1 MDITVTFR
9 HIEPTESL
17 RVYAEEKLS
26 KLRKYL
32 DTSIDA
38 HVVLEVEKFRHI
50 ADVTLNADGARIKAV
65 EETGDLYSAID
76 QVMDKIETQLKRHR
90 SKIREKRPESAKPEA
105 VVSEEEGGAGAVP
118 VLDEPDIVV
127 EKLTSKPMD
136 PEEAAMQLTM
146 GQRDFLAF
154 RNSKTK
160 EMNVIYKR
168 RDGNFGLI
176 TPAN

>member
-1 MDITVTFR
+1 MGITVTFR

-17 RVYAEEKLS
+17 RLYAEEKVS
-26 KLRKYL
+26 KLKKYV
-32 DTSIDA
+32 DTPVEA

-50 ADVTLNADGARIKAV
+50 ADVTLNADGTKIKGV

-76 QVMDKIETQLKRHR
+76 QVMDKIEAQLKRHR
-90 SKIREKRPESAKPEA
+90 SKIREKRPENARSEA
-105 VVSEEEGGAGAVP
+105 SPPEEEAAGGASPA
-118 VLDEPDIVV
+118 LEEPDIIM

-136 PEEAAMQLTM
+136 PEEAVMRLKM
-146 GQRDFLAF
+146 GQREFLAF

-168 RDGNFGLI
+168 RDGHYGLI
-176 TPAN
+176 EPAN